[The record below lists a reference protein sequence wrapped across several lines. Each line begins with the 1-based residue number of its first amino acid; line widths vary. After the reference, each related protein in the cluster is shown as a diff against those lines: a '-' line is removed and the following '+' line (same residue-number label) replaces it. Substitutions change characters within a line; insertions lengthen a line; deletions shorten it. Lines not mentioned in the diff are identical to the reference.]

1 MTYPNNSNVYLPGTI
16 QVPSTLQIT
25 AITRAY
31 PAVMTVSVNSTTA
44 ENTYIA
50 GQLLKLTI
58 PFNYGMQQ
66 ANGQTVQIL
75 DVSGNDITI
84 DLNTTQFDAFS
95 VPGSGEMPASA
106 APAGSRNLQFSNS
119 TYYVP
124 FQSFNNTGN

>member
-1 MTYPNNSNVYLPGTI
+1 
-16 QVPSTLQIT
+16 
-25 AITRAY
+25 
-31 PAVMTVSVNSTTA
+31 MTVSVNSTTA

-95 VPGSGEMPASA
+95 VPLTGEMPASA
-106 APAGSRNLQFSNS
+106 SPAGSRNLQFSNS